1 MKIPYLLLFASFGAA
16 AASSYATGKDL
27 PSAMDAY
34 SRAANLR
41 PLRPSGNDELRIWS
55 RDYML
60 GSVEG
65 IVISKGGAIKCLAT
79 SHYADG
85 TITVDRAKCRPWHK
99 GQDALT
105 ALEDISALNGK
116 EWDCPVFDGGEIYV
130 DGMAGGKRFNF
141 RVGNPSF
148 CSDSDS
154 KMVVELLNK
163 AW

>member
-1 MKIPYLLLFASFGAA
+1 MKILYLLVFASFGAA

-34 SRAANLR
+34 SHAANLR
-41 PLRPSGNDELRIWS
+41 PLRQSGDDELRIWS

-65 IVISKGGAIKCLAT
+65 IVISKSGAIKCIAT
-79 SHYADG
+79 SQYADG
-85 TITVDRAKCRPWHK
+85 IITVARAKCRPWHK
-99 GQDALT
+99 GQEALAT
-105 ALEDISALNGK
+105 LDEISLLDGK

-130 DGMAGGKRFNF
+130 DGLRDGKRFTF
-141 RVGNPSF
+141 RVGNPGF
-148 CSDSDS
+148 CSDHDS
-154 KMVVELLNK
+154 KIVVELLNK